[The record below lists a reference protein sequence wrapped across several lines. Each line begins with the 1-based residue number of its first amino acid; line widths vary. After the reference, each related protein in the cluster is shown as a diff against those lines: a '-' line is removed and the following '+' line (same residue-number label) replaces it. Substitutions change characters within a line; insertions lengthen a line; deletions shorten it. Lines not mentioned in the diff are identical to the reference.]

1 MGKVISSGKSSADR
15 ILGNG
20 VNHWG
25 LCWSGACGEELGS
38 LETFGREEDPVG
50 MAGY

>member
-1 MGKVISSGKSSADR
+1 MDKVISSGKGSKEG
-15 ILGNG
+15 ILGG
-20 VNHWG
+20 GMNHQE
-25 LCWSGACGEELGS
+25 LCWSGAYGEELGS